1 MLGKKLSMYIS
12 IYMLGDEQ
20 EKSLTD
26 FWCPL
31 HPEALVA
38 NGLLHTFMV
47 IRKLKREKK
56 NRDMV

>member
-1 MLGKKLSMYIS
+1 
-12 IYMLGDEQ
+12 MLGDEQ
-20 EKSLTD
+20 EESLTD

-47 IRKLKREKK
+47 IRKLRERRKIVTWF
-56 NRDMV
+56 RLFWCASVA